1 MNEIQQ
7 TPPKHQTQSNLTL
20 LKILFVLTLPFNNLS
35 LLPAKI
41 TGVIKTA
48 VTVPIFPE
56 TPIYLDLSRET

>member
-7 TPPKHQTQSNLTL
+7 TPPKHQTQSNLTP
-20 LKILFVLTLPFNNLS
+20 LKFLFELMLPFNNLS
-35 LLPAKI
+35 LLSAKI